1 MNRPVA
7 IERRRLL
14 ARSLAIAGSSLLGLS
29 AGVRSAA
36 AQKSSKASLLYQDHP
51 HEGKRCGECKY
62 FGPGSDAS
70 GAGACAL
77 VEGPVQPDGWCMAFS
92 PRQ

>member
-7 IERRRLL
+7 IKRRHLL
-14 ARSLAIAGSSLLGLS
+14 VRSLAMAGSSLFVLS
-29 AGVRSAA
+29 AGMRSVA

-62 FGPGSDAS
+62 FGAPSDAS
-70 GAGACAL
+70 GAGTCAL